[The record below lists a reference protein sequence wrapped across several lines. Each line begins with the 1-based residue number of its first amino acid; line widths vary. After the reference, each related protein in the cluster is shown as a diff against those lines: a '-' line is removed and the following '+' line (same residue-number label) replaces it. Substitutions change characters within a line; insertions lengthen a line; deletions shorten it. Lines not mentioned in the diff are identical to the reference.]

1 MVDSTLAPLRDGSAA
16 RLTAPELETAIARG
30 ERLVV
35 LDVRRRDAWTS
46 DPGRIPGAVWIPLD
60 EVPGLARQLPRDLP
74 LVVYCS

>member
-1 MVDSTLAPLRDGSAA
+1 MAESTIVSLRDGNAA
-16 RLTAPELETAIARG
+16 RLTAPELETAMAGG
-30 ERLVV
+30 ERLLV

-46 DPGRIPGAVWIPLD
+46 DPERIPGALWIPLD